1 MYEDGDGDDDDDDDC
16 DDKDDISSLIA
27 EVERGCAPPTLNHG
41 IDTEVGRY
49 KGCFENENKNYI
61 LTF

>member
-1 MYEDGDGDDDDDDDC
+1 MYEDGDDDDDDDC

-41 IDTEVGRY
+41 IDTEVN
-49 KGCFENENKNYI
+49 FEYFKYFDDSI
-61 LTF
+61 LCALIL